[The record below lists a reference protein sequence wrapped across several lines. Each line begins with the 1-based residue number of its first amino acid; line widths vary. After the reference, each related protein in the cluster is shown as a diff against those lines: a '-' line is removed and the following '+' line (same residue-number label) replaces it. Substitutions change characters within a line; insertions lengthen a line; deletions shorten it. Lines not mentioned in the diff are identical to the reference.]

1 MKSAT
6 RYRSILLLLALLLM
20 TAMALGAGAA
30 GEAGNAQTTAEGVKL
45 REKPDT
51 ESMMLYELPINTTV
65 EVLGEESGWYR
76 VLYNGVVGYIRQD
89 YLFLESTGTRAA
101 YVLED
106 GVALRGAPDQTAYVV
121 ETLTAGKGVKVKQLL
136 GEWYFTVVDDQ
147 CGYVHR
153 SYLTLTKGTA
163 ATASLLR
170 VGMQGQDVKKLQ
182 EALYKRGFLSKAD
195 ITALYGSKTRTAVAE
210 FQKAASL
217 SSADGIAGAET
228 LAAIYDSKNEVRKDN
243 ATYNQIKG
251 TVVLLDWFKGG
262 NEWLA
267 RYSRFTVTDVKTGLS
282 WKVRRFGGWYHA
294 DCEPV
299 TAADTAIMK
308 RARGGV
314 WSWDR
319 RAIWVTY
326 NGKSVAASM
335 NGMPHMVDPTKNNNF
350 DGHFCIHLLNSKVH
364 ETSRECPRH
373 QAMVQEAYRK
383 GRAS

>member
-1 MKSAT
+1 MNKTT
-6 RYRSILLLLALLLM
+6 RNRGILLLALLLA
-20 TAMALGAGAA
+20 TVLAWGAGAA
-30 GEAGNAQTTAEGVKL
+30 GEGEGNAQTTAEGVKL

-51 ESMMLYELPINTTV
+51 ESTMLYELPINTTV

-76 VLYNGVVGYIRQD
+76 VLYSGVVGYIRQD

-121 ETLTAGKGVKVKQLL
+121 QRLPAGKGVKVKQLL

-153 SYLTLTKGTA
+153 SYLTLTKGSA

-170 VGMQGQDVKKLQ
+170 VGMQGQEVKKLQ
-182 EALYKRGFLSKAD
+182 EALYKRGFLAKAD

-217 SSADGIAGAET
+217 SSADGWAGAET
-228 LAAIYDSKNEVRKDN
+228 LAAIYDSKNTVKKDN
-243 ATYNQIKG
+243 ATFNQIKG
-251 TVVLLDWFKGG
+251 TVVMMDWFKGG

-267 RYSRFTVTDVKTGLS
+267 RYSRFTVTDVRTGLS
-282 WKVRRFGGWYHA
+282 WRVRRFGGWYHA

-308 RARGGV
+308 RAVGGK

-319 RAIWVTY
+319 RAIWVSY
-326 NGKSVAASM
+326 NGKNVAASM
-335 NGMPHMVDPTKNNNF
+335 NGMPHMANPTKNNNF

-364 ETSRECPRH
+364 ETSRACSRH
-373 QAMVQEAYRK
+373 QSMVQEAYRK
-383 GRAS
+383 GRA